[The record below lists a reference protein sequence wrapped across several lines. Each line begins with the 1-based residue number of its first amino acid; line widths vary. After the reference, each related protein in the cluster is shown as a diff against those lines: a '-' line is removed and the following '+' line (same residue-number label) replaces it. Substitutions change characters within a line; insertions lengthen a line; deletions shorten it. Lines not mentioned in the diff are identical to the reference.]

1 MELKKEI
8 ITLFE
13 DDFCRISMI
22 DGDGDIVTLSISS
35 SPRIGEDFSNEE
47 FIKTSTKDGKGVF
60 LIDKTNSFG
69 NRLDWDVVI
78 DTLSPH
84 LVDKDV
90 RAVGFCL
97 GGFLATVLS
106 KHFRIHSVV
115 AITPQY
121 SVMPEYMPEDSF
133 MLGMYTNSITE
144 WKIPSLEGYFQ
155 EDTNYYV
162 FASCDDSDKIQI
174 AHFPIQDNVFIF
186 DFGDDY
192 DHGLPGQLGID
203 LETLVEACFEHEPWV
218 VTDFIEEHYA

>member
-35 SPRIGEDFSNEE
+35 SPRIGEDFSSEE

-162 FASCDDSDKIQI
+162 FASCEADDKIQI

-218 VTDFIEEHYA
+218 VTDFIEDHYA